1 MKKVISLFI
10 IAATLF
16 SLAACGGDNSTPDT
30 TEKNTAV
37 LTEEQLDITEKV
49 DISAESVTED
59 TFATAESTTDEEKVT
74 EEQTTHGTEENNLLD
89 LDDKQA
95 VLDFYNAA
103 VVKTNP
109 DKPKG
114 SYVMGF
120 SKDVTG
126 GGSTVIDIIIKL
138 VVPVAKFVLKNN
150 ESETDFVPGEGKL
163 RLDDCQSISA
173 TRKNGIVTVDIKLKP
188 HTDGPDGDP
197 KNGGPSAR
205 GIGTLGSINYA
216 EEQMGIEFERG
227 RDTIEITYTNASIK
241 ATINEK
247 TGKITG
253 GTWKFDVDLLIGDAT
268 ATFKKI
274 RLTVQDLKA
283 SFYYIFTI

>member
-1 MKKVISLFI
+1 MKKFTSLLV

-16 SLAACGGDNSTPDT
+16 SLSACGDNAKSDT
-30 TEKNTAV
+30 TQENTTT
-37 LTEEQLDITEKV
+37 LTEEHIDITEKV
-49 DISAESVTED
+49 DTLSETVTKE
-59 TFATAESTTDEEKVT
+59 TFVTTESTTVEEKTSGEESTRET
-74 EEQTTHGTEENNLLD
+74 EVDNLLD
-89 LDDKQA
+89 LNDKQK

-138 VVPVAKFVLKNN
+138 VVPVAKIVLKNN

-173 TRKNGIVTVDIKLKP
+173 TRNNGIITVDIKLKP

-216 EEQMGIEFERG
+216 AQQMGIEFERG

-241 ATINEK
+241 AKINEE

-253 GTWKFDVDLLIGDAT
+253 GTWRFDVDLLIGDAT
-268 ATFKKI
+268 ATFRKI
-274 RLTVQDLKA
+274 ELTVQDLRA

>member
-1 MKKVISLFI
+1 MKKFIALLLSLSM
-10 IAATLF
+10 LL
-16 SLAACGGDNSTPDT
+16 SLSACGGNDSAGEESTAASSETKPDI
-30 TEKNTAV
+30 TEQVNITAEDDTAV
-37 LTEEQLDITEKV
+37 LAEPSGEQISVPQEKITEESSTQETV
-49 DISAESVTED
+49 ESDV
-59 TFATAESTTDEEKVT
+59 
-74 EEQTTHGTEENNLLD
+74 LD
-89 LDDKQA
+89 LNDKQA

-114 SYVMGF
+114 SYKMGF

-138 VVPVAKFVLKNN
+138 VVPVAKVVLKNH
-150 ESETDFVPGEGKL
+150 EAETDFVPGEGKL

-173 TRKNGIVTVDIKLKP
+173 TRKNGVITVDIKLKP

-216 EEQMGIEFERG
+216 AEQMGIEFERG

-241 ATINEK
+241 ADIKEE

-253 GTWKFDVDLLIGDAT
+253 GTWRFDVDLLIGDAT
-268 ATFKKI
+268 ATFKSI